1 MTQVDPWLR
10 VVQVALTGTTPDATV
25 GGGEGADEAPGP
37 DPAALVRALA
47 SSGWDAE
54 RLQAHRAQRQADE
67 QPWPHPEAASQIAAL
82 GAGRYHA
89 VLAEVRRLTGLTGL
103 RPQLRQGPV
112 VIGAAEQ
119 RLLAERPPHHGNV

>member
-1 MTQVDPWLR
+1 MTAADPWLR
-10 VVQVALTGTTPDATV
+10 AVQLALTGTTPDLP
-25 GGGEGADEAPGP
+25 GEGGEGADEAPGP

-54 RLQAHRAQRQADE
+54 RLQAHRVQRQTGE
-67 QPWPHPEAASQIAAL
+67 QPWPHPEAATEMADL

-103 RPQLRQGPV
+103 RAQLRQGPV